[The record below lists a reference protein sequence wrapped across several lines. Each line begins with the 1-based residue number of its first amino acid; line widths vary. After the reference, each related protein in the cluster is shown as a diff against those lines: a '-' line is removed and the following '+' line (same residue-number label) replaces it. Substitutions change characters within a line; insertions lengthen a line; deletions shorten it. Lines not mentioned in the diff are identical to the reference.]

1 MREKPWGRGC
11 IFLFGQ
17 VFGPNLADLQL
28 TGPCWPPIWHVLVL
42 VNIFLVSSQQQCVGY
57 WWLLG
62 KCYDLSGSIFKISVA
77 SYIQQSCLVVS
88 AIQSDKIIII
98 GWYCVVT
105 ILCLYVVGSQWTRKY
120 RRVKG
125 GFELLKNIM
134 FIYATV
140 KH

>member
-1 MREKPWGRGC
+1 MIYLVAYSKFLSPL
-11 IFLFGQ
+11 IF
-17 VFGPNLADLQL
+17 NS
-28 TGPCWPPIWHVLVL
+28 LV
-42 VNIFLVSSQQQCVGY
+42 
-57 WWLLG
+57 
-62 KCYDLSGSIFKISVA
+62 
-77 SYIQQSCLVVS
+77 LVVS
-88 AIQSDKIIII
+88 AIQSHKIII

-125 GFELLKNIM
+125 VRKKTECFELLKNIM